1 MSTASGSI
9 SLLGLPAA
17 TASGRARAAALD
29 AATQLAVQP
38 TSLVEYRSRGAI
50 VIIGPQA
57 QAIAAAEQLHP
68 TLRCTVVASTS
79 EEGAAP
85 ARQHDFPVLHEKVVQ
100 VSGHLGQFAVVVSAP
115 PPLGGVNLLQKLG
128 AVQGRTSA
136 GRSQHPASRDT
147 GTSLYG
153 AGDTTPGTEEVGQ
166 RREQLPRTSGAAS
179 QQGHYDLVLD
189 LNEPPLIAHEIAPV
203 GYFAPRGDAQALE
216 RALSELPGMVGEFEK
231 PRFFQYNPDICAHG
245 ASGLTA
251 CTRCLDACPTGAIVS
266 MRDEVAVD
274 PYLCQGAGICAS
286 VCPTGAMT
294 YRYPS
299 LADQLA
305 RLAALTRTYRDAG
318 GGERPLLLLHDAE
331 GGRER
336 VQALAARL
344 PEWVV
349 PYELAEIGSLGMDAW
364 LSVLAYGAQAVALLP
379 AANTPARVTDALREQ
394 LVYSGALLEA
404 MGFHAGQLR
413 LLEGDDEAVLA
424 QLTDVSSAV
433 VIPPAAFAGVDE
445 KRTVLR
451 LAVEHLHAH
460 APAPR
465 ELAALPEGAPFGE
478 IVVNRET
485 CTLCMA
491 CVGVC
496 PAGALADGA
505 ELPQLNFIEGNCVQC
520 GLCATA
526 CPENA
531 IQLSARYLFDPLA
544 RRAPRTLHEETPFCC
559 VVCGKPFATQ
569 KMMTRM
575 AEKLQGHWMFK
586 DGEALRRVQMCAD
599 CRVRDLYRAESK
611 RPETI

>member
-1 MSTASGSI
+1 MSTASAPT
-9 SLLGLPAA
+9 SLPGLPA
-17 TASGRARAAALD
+17 TTRSGRARAAALD
-29 AATQLAVQP
+29 AAVRLAVQP
-38 TSLVEYRSRGAI
+38 TALVEYRSRGAI
-50 VIIGPQA
+50 VIIGPEA
-57 QAIAAAEQLHP
+57 QAVAAAERLHP
-68 TLRCTVVASTS
+68 TLRCTVVASS
-79 EEGAAP
+79 AKAGAAP
-85 ARQHDFPVLHEKVVQ
+85 ARPHDFPVLYEKVVQ
-100 VSGHLGQFAVVVSAP
+100 VAGHLGQFAVIVSAP
-115 PPLGGVNLLQKLG
+115 PPLGGINLLQKLG
-128 AVQGRTSA
+128 AVHGRTSA

-147 GTSLYG
+147 GTSMHG
-153 AGDTTPGTEEVGQ
+153 AGDTT
-166 RREQLPRTSGAAS
+166 LSGAAS
-179 QQGHYDLVLD
+179 QQAHYDLVLD
-189 LNEPPLIAHEIAPV
+189 LSDPPYIDYEIVPV
-203 GYFAPRGDAQALE
+203 GYYAPRGDGQALE
-216 RALSELPGMVGEFEK
+216 RMLGELPGMVGEFEK

-274 PYLCQGAGICAS
+274 PYLCQGAGICTS

-305 RLAALTRTYRDAG
+305 RLAALTRTYREAG

-331 GGRER
+331 AGRER
-336 VQALAARL
+336 VEALAAQL
-344 PEWVV
+344 PEWAV

-364 LSVLAYGAQAVALLP
+364 LAALAYGVQAVALLP
-379 AANTPARVTDALREQ
+379 AASTPARVADALREQ
-394 LVYSGALLEA
+394 LVYTGALLEA
-404 MGFHAGQLR
+404 MGYHAGQVR

-424 QLTDVSSAV
+424 QLTETSSAV
-433 VIPPAAFAGVDE
+433 AIPPAAFAGVDE

-465 ELAALPEGAPFGE
+465 ELAALPAGAPFGE

-491 CVGVC
+491 CVGAC

-526 CPENA
+526 CPEDA
-531 IQLSARYLFDPLA
+531 IQVSARYLFDPQA
-544 RRAPRTLHEETPFCC
+544 RRAARTLHEETPFCC